1 MQQFLLPSL
10 VGGSRGE
17 YVKGWGMKI
26 TFNGAVQ
33 TVTGSQH
40 LITVNGQKILLECG
54 LYQGKREEARK
65 RNWEFPFNP
74 PEVDALVLS
83 HAHIDHSGN
92 IPNLVRRGFRGKI
105 LCTSATV
112 DLCNAMLLDSGH
124 IQEMDAAYVNKERR
138 RRGEPEVSP
147 IYTQEDAA
155 KSLKY
160 FQGIEYDEPYL
171 LGPGVTL
178 TLYDAG
184 HLLGSAIV
192 VLDFAEGDERPGRR
206 LVFTGDLGRT
216 AVPILRDPTCLEEAD
231 ILLIESTYGSRL
243 HPPIED
249 SAQELERIIRRTCER
264 GGKVIIPAFAVERT
278 QLLVYLLNNLYNQGN
293 LPDVPVFVDSP
304 LAVNVTEIFR
314 RNPDYFDQQTQDQL
328 RQDPEGDIFSFTK
341 LIYVRDVEES
351 KALNLRKGP
360 CVIISA
366 SGMAEAGRIQ
376 HHLKNNIGD
385 PRNTVLIVGWQA
397 PNTLGRRLVERQPV
411 VRIFGME
418 YQLEAEVVTLNG
430 FSGHADQSGL
440 LGWVKAFKKRPEKV
454 FIVHGDPDAA
464 QVFAAKLRDE
474 LGYTQVMIPSLYQTY
489 EV

>member
-1 MQQFLLPSL
+1 M
-10 VGGSRGE
+10 R
-17 YVKGWGMKI
+17 I

-40 LITVNGQKILLECG
+40 LISFNGQKILLECG
-54 LYQGKREEARK
+54 LYQGKRDEARA
-65 RNWEFPFNP
+65 RNRDFSFNP
-74 PEVDALVLS
+74 AEVDVLVLS

-105 LCTSATV
+105 VCTAATL

-124 IQEMDAAYVNKERR
+124 IQEMDVAYVNKKRQQ
-138 RRGEPEVSP
+138 RGEPPVEP

-155 KSLKY
+155 ASLKY
-160 FQGIEYDEPYL
+160 FQGIDYDETYL

-192 VLDFAEGDERPGRR
+192 VLDFAEDNGRPSRR
-206 LVFTGDLGRT
+206 LVFSGDLGRT
-216 AVPILRDPTCLEEAD
+216 EVPILRDPTLIEEAD
-231 ILLIESTYGSRL
+231 ILLIESTYGSRT

-249 SAQELERIIRRTCER
+249 SSKELGETIRRTYER

-278 QLLVYLLNNLYNQGN
+278 QMLIYLLNNLYNQGN
-293 LPDVPVFVDSP
+293 LPDMQVFVDSP
-304 LAVNVTEIFR
+304 LAVNATEVFR
-314 RNPDYFDQQTQDQL
+314 RHPDCFDQETHDHL
-328 RQDPEGDIFSFTK
+328 LNDPEGDIFSFKK
-341 LIYVRDVEES
+341 LTYIRDVEES
-351 KALNLRKGP
+351 KALNTRQGP

-376 HHLKNNIGD
+376 HHLKNNIED

-397 PNTLGRRLVERQPV
+397 PNTLGRRLVERQPE

-430 FSGHADQSGL
+430 FSGHADQQGL
-440 LGWVKAFKKRPEKV
+440 LQWVKAFKKRPEHV
-454 FIVHGDPDAA
+454 FIVHGDPEAA
-464 QVFAAKLRDE
+464 QVFADRLRHD
-474 LGYTQVMIPSLYQTY
+474 LGYTRVMVPVLHQTF

>member
-1 MQQFLLPSL
+1 MQ
-10 VGGSRGE
+10 
-17 YVKGWGMKI
+17 I

-40 LITVNGQKILLECG
+40 LITLNGQKILLECG
-54 LYQGKREEARK
+54 LYQGKREEARA
-65 RNWEFPFNP
+65 RNREFSFDPA
-74 PEVDALVLS
+74 EVDVLVLS

-105 LCTSATV
+105 VCTSATV

-124 IQEMDAAYVNKERR
+124 IQEMDVAYVNKYLQ
-138 RRGEPEVSP
+138 RRGEPKVMP

-155 KSLKY
+155 DSLKY
-160 FQGIEYDEPYL
+160 FQGIDYDEPYL
-171 LGPGVTL
+171 LGPGITL

-192 VLDFAEGDERPGRR
+192 VLDIAPGNGRPSRR
-206 LVFTGDLGRT
+206 LVFSGDLGRT
-216 AVPILRDPTCLEEAD
+216 EVPILRDPTLIEEAD
-231 ILLIESTYGSRL
+231 ILLIESTYGSRT
-243 HPPIED
+243 HAPIED
-249 SAQELERIIRRTCER
+249 SAKELEKTIRRTYER

-293 LPDVPVFVDSP
+293 LPDMPVFVDSP
-304 LAVNVTEIFR
+304 LAVNVTEVFR
-314 RNPDYFDQQTQDQL
+314 KHPDCFDEATRDHIL
-328 RQDPEGDIFSFTK
+328 HDPEGDIFSFKK
-341 LIYVRDVEES
+341 LTYIRDVEES
-351 KALNLRKGP
+351 KALNTRQGP

-376 HHLKNNIGD
+376 HHLKNNIED

-430 FSGHADQSGL
+430 FSGHADQQGL
-440 LGWVKAFKKRPEKV
+440 LEWVKAFKKKPEQV
-454 FIVHGDPDAA
+454 FVVHGDPEAA
-464 QVFAAKLRDE
+464 QVFADRLRHD
-474 LGYTQVMIPSLYQTY
+474 LGYSRVMIPALHQTF
-489 EV
+489 EI